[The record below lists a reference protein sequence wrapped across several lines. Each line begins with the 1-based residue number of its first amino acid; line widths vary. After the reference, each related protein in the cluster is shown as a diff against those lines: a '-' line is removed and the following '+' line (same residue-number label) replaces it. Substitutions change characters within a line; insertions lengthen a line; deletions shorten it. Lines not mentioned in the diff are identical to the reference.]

1 MTAYGRAAVAAEIG
15 SLREISSGR
24 ACAVFRAAASV
35 GGFVGAGEI
44 GYSEA
49 EGLLLAAATE
59 TGLPEREAM
68 GHIRRGLRCGERTP
82 RVIPESRFR
91 DRTYAPKVDLSAL
104 LDQPI
109 KRPPP
114 GEVEAIWSAS
124 RPVGSDPEVAGW
136 FRHRFGGPADLAI
149 ERAELW
155 DLARALPSDQRLP
168 RWASCRGGLWIET
181 GHRVI
186 FRLTEEAGQ
195 AVSLRARCTDPSTT
209 PKSLAPAGFSV
220 KGLVLADPLGIQ
232 LLSGVVPD
240 WWEPRD
246 VVISEGEPD
255 WLTWSTRQ
263 RESDEQ
269 GPACLGVEAGA
280 WSKQIADRIPDGCR
294 VVIRTHHDEPGERYA
309 RQIVTTLQGRCQ
321 VFRSRPGEEVS
332 R

>member
-1 MTAYGRAAVAAEIG
+1 
-15 SLREISSGR
+15 
-24 ACAVFRAAASV
+24 
-35 GGFVGAGEI
+35 
-44 GYSEA
+44 
-49 EGLLLAAATE
+49 
-59 TGLPEREAM
+59 
-68 GHIRRGLRCGERTP
+68 
-82 RVIPESRFR
+82 
-91 DRTYAPKVDLSAL
+91 
-104 LDQPI
+104 
-109 KRPPP
+109 
-114 GEVEAIWSAS
+114 
-124 RPVGSDPEVAGW
+124 
-136 FRHRFGGPADLAI
+136 
-149 ERAELW
+149 W